1 MAVYSMTGFGN
12 ASATAAS
19 AASSEGAAATD
30 SAAVT
35 VELRSVNSRFLDISF
50 RMPDELRQHEGA
62 LRDLITA
69 GCRRGKVDV
78 RVSAAKSSGDDWP
91 QPTADQLNRLSRLEG
106 TVTSRMGKAQPLTV
120 NEVLHWCRSAP
131 AATGGRVDEA
141 LMEAGKRAVA
151 ALREARAR
159 EGDKLVAILME
170 RIVRLRELAAQAEP
184 LVPAVVERQQ
194 QRFLERWAEA
204 LKATG
209 GHEATSSA
217 GSVPTEAL
225 RERAMNEA
233 ATFALRIDVAE
244 ELSRLRAHLEEIA
257 RLLKGGGE
265 LGKRLDFLIQEL
277 HREANTLGSKS
288 AALELTGVSVEM
300 KVLIE
305 QMREQV
311 QNVE

>member
-106 TVTSRMGKAQPLTV
+106 TVTSWMGKAQPLTV

-141 LMEAGKRAVA
+141 LLEAGKRAVA
-151 ALREARAR
+151 ALKEARAR
-159 EGDKLVAILME
+159 EGEKLVGILME

-217 GSVPTEAL
+217 GSIPTEAL

>member
-1 MAVYSMTGFGN
+1 MTGFGN

-30 SAAVT
+30 TAAVT

-78 RVSAAKSSGDDWP
+78 RVSAAKAGGDDWP

-106 TVTSRMGKAQPLTV
+106 TVTSWMAKAQPLTV

-131 AATGGRVDEA
+131 SAAAGRVDEA
-141 LMEAGKRAVA
+141 LMAAGKRAVA
-151 ALREARAR
+151 ALKEARAR
-159 EGDKLVAILME
+159 EGEKLVAILME

-209 GHEATSSA
+209 GAE
-217 GSVPTEAL
+217 GSVPAEAL

>member
-19 AASSEGAAATD
+19 AAASEGSAASD

-78 RVSAAKSSGDDWP
+78 RVSAAKTSGDDWP
-91 QPTADQLNRLSRLEG
+91 QPTSDQLNRLSRLEG
-106 TVTSRMGKAQPLTV
+106 TVTSWMTKAQPLTV

-131 AATGGRVDEA
+131 VPTAGRVDEA

-151 ALREARAR
+151 ALKEARAR

-209 GHEATSSA
+209 GHDATSSA

>member
-19 AASSEGAAATD
+19 AAASEGATATD

-91 QPTADQLNRLSRLEG
+91 QPTSDQLNRLSRLEG
-106 TVTSRMGKAQPLTV
+106 TVTSWMSKAQPLTV

-131 AATGGRVDEA
+131 VATVGRVDEA
-141 LMEAGKRAVA
+141 LMEAGRRAVA

-159 EGDKLVAILME
+159 EGAKLVGILME

-217 GSVPTEAL
+217 GSIPTEAL

-277 HREANTLGSKS
+277 HREANTLGAKS

-311 QNVE
+311 QNIE

>member
-19 AASSEGAAATD
+19 AASSEGSTATD
-30 SAAVT
+30 SSAVT

-91 QPTADQLNRLSRLEG
+91 QPTSDQLNRLSRLEG
-106 TVTSRMGKAQPLTV
+106 TVTSWLTKAQPLTV

-131 AATGGRVDEA
+131 VPTAGRVDEA
-141 LMEAGKRAVA
+141 LMEAGRRAVA
-151 ALREARAR
+151 ALKEARAR
-159 EGDKLVAILME
+159 EGDKLVGILME

>member
-19 AASSEGAAATD
+19 AASSEGAAASD

-106 TVTSRMGKAQPLTV
+106 TVTSWMGKAQPLTV

-141 LMEAGKRAVA
+141 LMEAGRRAVA

>member
-106 TVTSRMGKAQPLTV
+106 TVTSWMGKAQPLTV

-131 AATGGRVDEA
+131 VATGRVDEA
-141 LMEAGKRAVA
+141 LLEAGRRAVA
-151 ALREARAR
+151 ALKEARAR
-159 EGDKLVAILME
+159 EGEKLVAILME

-217 GSVPTEAL
+217 GSIPTEAL

>member
-106 TVTSRMGKAQPLTV
+106 TVTSWMGKAQPLTV

-141 LMEAGKRAVA
+141 LMEAGRRAVA
-151 ALREARAR
+151 ALKEARAR

>member
-19 AASSEGAAATD
+19 AASSEGSAATD

-91 QPTADQLNRLSRLEG
+91 QPTSDQLNRLSRLEG
-106 TVTSRMGKAQPLTV
+106 TVTSWMTKAQPLSV

-131 AATGGRVDEA
+131 VATGGRVDEA

-159 EGDKLVAILME
+159 EGDKLVGILME

>member
-12 ASATAAS
+12 ASATAAP
-19 AASSEGAAATD
+19 AASSAGSNAPD
-30 SAAVT
+30 SAVT

-78 RVSAAKSSGDDWP
+78 RVSAARSNGDDWP
-91 QPTADQLNRLSRLEG
+91 QPSAEQLNRLSRLEG
-106 TVTSRMGKAQPLTV
+106 SVAAWLPNAQPLSV

-131 AATGGRVDEA
+131 AAIGRVDEA
-141 LMEAGKRAVA
+141 LLEAGRRAVE

-204 LKATG
+204 LKSTSALDG
-209 GHEATSSA
+209 GAAS
-217 GSVPTEAL
+217 GIPTDAL

-257 RLLKGGGE
+257 RLLKAGGE

>member
-19 AASSEGAAATD
+19 AASSEGSTATE

-91 QPTADQLNRLSRLEG
+91 QPTSDQLNRLSRLEG
-106 TVTSRMGKAQPLTV
+106 TVTSWLTKAQPLTV

-131 AATGGRVDEA
+131 VATAGRVDEA
-141 LMEAGKRAVA
+141 LMEAGRRAVA

-159 EGDKLVAILME
+159 EGDKLVGILME

>member
-1 MAVYSMTGFGN
+1 MTGFGN

-50 RMPDELRQHEGA
+50 RMPDELRQHEAA
-62 LRDLITA
+62 LRDLITV

-91 QPTADQLNRLSRLEG
+91 LPTSDQLNRLSRLEG
-106 TVTSRMGKAQPLTV
+106 TVTSWMGKAQPLSV

-131 AATGGRVDEA
+131 VATGGRVDEA
-141 LMEAGKRAVA
+141 LMEAGRRAVA
-151 ALREARAR
+151 ALKEARSR
-159 EGDKLVAILME
+159 EGEKLVAILME

-184 LVPAVVERQQ
+184 LVPAVVARQQ
-194 QRFLERWAEA
+194 QRFLERWVEA

-209 GHEATSSA
+209 AAEGT
-217 GSVPTEAL
+217 VPTEAL
-225 RERAMNEA
+225 RERALNEA

-257 RLLKGGGE
+257 RLLKAGGE

>member
-19 AASSEGAAATD
+19 AASSEGSTATEN
-30 SAAVT
+30 AAVT

-50 RMPDELRQHEGA
+50 RMPDELRQHEGS
-62 LRDLITA
+62 LRELVTA
-69 GCRRGKVDV
+69 ACRRGKVEV
-78 RVSAAKSSGDDWP
+78 RVSTAKGSADDWP
-91 QPTADQLNRLSRLEG
+91 QPTSDQLNRLSRLEG
-106 TVTSRMGKAQPLTV
+106 TVTSWMGKAQPLTV

-131 AATGGRVDEA
+131 VAPGRVAEA
-141 LMEAGKRAVA
+141 LMEAGRRAVA
-151 ALREARAR
+151 AIKEARAR
-159 EGDKLVAILME
+159 EGEKLVAILME
-170 RIVRLRELAAQAEP
+170 RIVRLRELATQAEP
-184 LVPAVVERQQ
+184 LIPAVVERQQ

-209 GHEATSSA
+209 GHEATGSA
-217 GSVPTEAL
+217 GSIPTEAL

-311 QNVE
+311 QNIE

>member
-12 ASATAAS
+12 ASATAHS
-19 AASSEGAAATD
+19 AAVSEGAAPTD

-35 VELRSVNSRFLDISF
+35 VELRSVNSRFLDIAF

-62 LRDLITA
+62 LRELVTSV
-69 GCRRGKVDV
+69 CRRGKVDI
-78 RVSAAKSSGDDWP
+78 RVSSAKGSNDDWP
-91 QPTADQLNRLSRLEG
+91 QPTSDQLHRLSRLEG
-106 TVTSRMGKAQPLTV
+106 TVTGWLPKAQPLSV
-120 NEVLHWCRSAP
+120 HEALQWCRSAP
-131 AATGGRVDEA
+131 AATGRVDEA
-141 LMEAGKRAVA
+141 LMEAARRAVA
-151 ALREARAR
+151 ALKEARAR
-159 EGDKLVAILME
+159 EGEKLVAILME

-209 GHEATSSA
+209 GMDATSSA
-217 GSVPTEAL
+217 GSIPTEAL

-311 QNVE
+311 QNIE